1 MPRLLHIQSSP
12 NLDASLSRQ
21 LTQKLVDKWV
31 STHAN
36 VEVDTLDLTVN
47 APPHFGPEAMAAA
60 GKAPAEWSDETRAAV
75 ALSGALVEQLKA
87 ADIIVI
93 GAPMYNL
100 TMSSQLKAWIDH
112 VTVAGQTFEYSGP
125 GISRGLLF
133 GKKAI
138 VVATRGGDYADFP
151 MDSLDYQIPL
161 LKANLGFLGI
171 FDVTIVRAQGMN
183 EFPENREHIIRA
195 AEATIEQIAS

>member
-87 ADIIVI
+87 ADI
-93 GAPMYNL
+93 L
-100 TMSSQLKAWIDH
+100 
-112 VTVAGQTFEYSGP
+112 
-125 GISRGLLF
+125 GLNRNTLR
-133 GKKAI
+133 KKI
-138 VVATRGGDYADFP
+138 RE
-151 MDSLDYQIPL
+151 
-161 LKANLGFLGI
+161 LGI
-171 FDVTIVRAQGMN
+171 TFTGQRRAG
-183 EFPENREHIIRA
+183 RR
-195 AEATIEQIAS
+195 